1 MNAVTPRFNV
11 VARNWIK
18 LGLKRPLSFAAGSLC
33 AARNWIKL
41 GLKRS
46 PSRVVAICISSRNW
60 IKLGLKHDTPIWGL
74 FSNYS
79 SQLD

>member
-60 IKLGLKHDTPIWGL
+60 IKLGLKLGKQPDCRGDNDL
-74 FSNYS
+74 